1 MIITSR
7 IKIKKRLFSAKFV
20 NMNVANTS
28 AKCRVLQNE
37 ACIGQCSFGLFD
49 NAED

>member
-7 IKIKKRLFSAKFV
+7 IKIQKHLTSAKFV

-28 AKCRVLQNE
+28 AKCQVLRNE
-37 ACIGQCSFGLFD
+37 ECIRQCSFGLFD